1 MRRFEI
7 GVKFNE
13 SYNELLYVNID
24 DKTYTKEM
32 LNEDVVTL
40 LTALSYVDRGDYHKL
55 ETYDNLAQYIL
66 GYETVVIALNKIHEL
81 GYDLIPYHHLRK
93 MIKDMYKIKYKGL
106 MR

>member
-1 MRRFEI
+1 MKRFEI

-13 SYNELLYVNID
+13 NYNELIYVNIN

-40 LTALSYVDRGDYHKL
+40 LTALSYVDKGDYHKL

-66 GYETVVIALNKIHEL
+66 NYETVAIALNKIHEL
-81 GYDLIPYHHLRK
+81 GYDLIPYRHLRK
-93 MIKDMYKIKYKGL
+93 MIMDMYKSKYKGL